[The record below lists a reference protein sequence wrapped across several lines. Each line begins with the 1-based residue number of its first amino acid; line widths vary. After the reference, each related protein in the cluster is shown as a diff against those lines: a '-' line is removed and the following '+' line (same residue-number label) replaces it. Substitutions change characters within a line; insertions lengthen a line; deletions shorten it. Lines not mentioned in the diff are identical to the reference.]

1 MIDRRLIFEIHRMA
15 DDGLSGRKIARALQL
30 DRTTVSKY
38 LVEPNPLR
46 AVVIKASKLDPFKD
60 QIQEFLVRD
69 RDAPATVIQQRL
81 KAQGFDGGLTILR
94 DYLRKIRPKPKEAF
108 IRFES
113 RPGEHYNKN
122 GIMVSRRAWTYF
134 MSQGR

>member
-38 LVEPNPLR
+38 LAEPNPLR

-94 DYLRKIRPKPKEAF
+94 DHLRKI
-108 IRFES
+108 
-113 RPGEHYNKN
+113 
-122 GIMVSRRAWTYF
+122 
-134 MSQGR
+134 